1 MNVSVGGRRRG
12 DVKNSAIESEV
23 TADLFCAGSGCYSN
37 GNDPFSVRKSF
48 ENFGQT
54 PATMNIVGSLC
65 FCSECG
71 ALLDLSSGT
80 STINCDRC
88 KAPFSTKGIPLGFGI
103 RISDWKNFRLWKSR
117 QSPHQ
122 RPSHLR
128 SVKRGQRL
136 RRKTTHKDQ

>member
-23 TADLFCAGSGCYSN
+23 TADLFVLVPVATATGTT
-37 GNDPFSVRKSF
+37 PFPC
-48 ENFGQT
+48 ENLENYGQT

-71 ALLDLSSGT
+71 SLLDLSSGT

-88 KAPFSTKGIPLGFGI
+88 KAPFSTKGIPLGLGI
-103 RISDWKNFRLWKSR
+103 RISDWKNFRLWKLR